1 MIPFINLR
9 EIDKKRL
16 RNLKDRAE
24 TNLKSEDIWFVHTVL
39 AQCFL
44 PYHDPKTER
53 WHKKNGAFSIL
64 LTAGAIEDKESFR
77 ILGLPFGAKPRL
89 FQSYMCTQAIKH
101 QSPVIPVEP
110 SMTAMLVELGYDP
123 KGGPRGNIAS
133 FKEQITRFARC
144 HFTLVGPGPLEGMRR
159 YIETT
164 PINRW
169 C

>member
-1 MIPFINLR
+1 MIPLINLR

-16 RNLKDRAE
+16 RNLKGRAE

-77 ILGLPFGAKPRL
+77 VLGLPFGCKTSTLP
-89 FQSYMCTQAIKH
+89 
-101 QSPVIPVEP
+101 
-110 SMTAMLVELGYDP
+110 ELYVHTGYQT
-123 KGGPRGNIAS
+123 S
-133 FKEQITRFARC
+133 VSC
-144 HFTLVGPGPLEGMRR
+144 HP
-159 YIETT
+159 
-164 PINRW
+164 

>member
-1 MIPFINLR
+1 MGFTCCQYSARGGGMIPLINLR

-16 RNLKDRAE
+16 RNLKDRVE

-77 ILGLPFGAKPRL
+77 VLGLPFGCKTSTLP
-89 FQSYMCTQAIKH
+89 
-101 QSPVIPVEP
+101 
-110 SMTAMLVELGYDP
+110 ELYVHTGYQT
-123 KGGPRGNIAS
+123 S
-133 FKEQITRFARC
+133 VSC
-144 HFTLVGPGPLEGMRR
+144 HP
-159 YIETT
+159 
-164 PINRW
+164 

>member
-1 MIPFINLR
+1 MIPLINLR

-89 FQSYMCTQAIKH
+89 FQSYICTQAIKH

-110 SMTAMLVELGYDP
+110 SMTAMLVGCNSHIDD
-123 KGGPRGNIAS
+123 
-133 FKEQITRFARC
+133 RC
-144 HFTLVGPGPLEGMRR
+144 FIYVGLKK
-159 YIETT
+159 
-164 PINRW
+164 
-169 C
+169 

>member
-1 MIPFINLR
+1 MIPLINLR

-16 RNLKDRAE
+16 RNLKDRTE

-77 ILGLPFGAKPRL
+77 VLGLPFGAKPRL
-89 FQSYMCTQAIKH
+89 FQSYICTQAIKH

-110 SMTAMLVELGYDP
+110 SMTAMLVELGYDAYSTP
-123 KGGPRGNIAS
+123 KLPLIPRQSCHLFHTKAATDSIAS
-133 FKEQITRFARC
+133 LPPI
-144 HFTLVGPGPLEGMRR
+144 PGEACR
-159 YIETT
+159 
-164 PINRW
+164 
-169 C
+169 